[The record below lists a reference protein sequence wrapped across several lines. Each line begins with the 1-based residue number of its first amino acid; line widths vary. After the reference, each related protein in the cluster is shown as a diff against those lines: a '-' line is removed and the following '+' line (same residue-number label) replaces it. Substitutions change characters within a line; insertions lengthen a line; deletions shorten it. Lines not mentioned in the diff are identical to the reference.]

1 MMSVNQMS
9 VYHTMLEVYNIVK
22 YSYSDQIRN
31 KWESIKEITH
41 ILRSE
46 TRNDI
51 KIPKRPTTKC
61 SGFSYFG
68 AKLFN
73 MLPCDTKESK
83 NSCIFKANIKSWIWQ
98 KIPSY

>member
-1 MMSVNQMS
+1 
-9 VYHTMLEVYNIVK
+9 MLEAYYIVK
-22 YSYSDQIRN
+22 YSSSDQIEN
-31 KWESIKEITH
+31 KWENKKENTH

-51 KIPKRPTTKC
+51 KIPKKPTTKC

-73 MLPCDTKESK
+73 MLPCDIKE
-83 NSCIFKANIKSWIWQ
+83 Q
-98 KIPSY
+98 KLMHFQSQDKKLDLAENTIILGVSII